1 LLPII
6 ETLLQDVDE
15 AKSSAIINLSKIIAI
30 ISENKR
36 ETLLEHITKLEEA
49 ESWRIRQL
57 IAKELVNIV
66 DY

>member
-1 LLPII
+1 M
-6 ETLLQDVDE
+6 QDVDE
-15 AKSSAIINLSKIIAI
+15 AKSSAITNLSKIIAI

-36 ETLLEHITKLEEA
+36 EALLEYITKLEDT